1 MPPSRILPTLIFLRH
16 GETNWNVEG
25 RLQGQRDIP
34 LNDKGRAQAKRNGEA
49 VVAAMPEAK
58 GFDFM
63 ASPLIRSR
71 ETMEIARLAMGLDP
85 SAYHLDDRLREI
97 TFGEWEGFT
106 TAELRTKHANLVAER
121 ERDKWRF
128 LPPGGES
135 YALLQERIEAWV
147 ATLNRPTFA
156 VSHGGVGR
164 VIRTLLLGVDPRDAV
179 AADFPQDRLLLIEG
193 GKGKWV

>member
-1 MPPSRILPTLIFLRH
+1 MLPTIVFLRH

-25 RLQGQRDIP
+25 RMQGQRDIP
-34 LNDKGRAQAKRNGEA
+34 LNDNGRAQAKRNGQA
-49 VVAAMPEAK
+49 IITAIPDIASY
-58 GFDFM
+58 DFV
-63 ASPLIRSR
+63 ASPLGRAR

-106 TAELRTKHANLVAER
+106 TAELRNAHGELVETR
-121 ERDKWRF
+121 EKDKWSF

-135 YALLQERIEAWV
+135 YRLLAERVEAWL
-147 ATLNRPTFA
+147 ARIKRPTMA

-164 VIRTLLLGVDPRDAV
+164 VLRRYLHDLDPQAAV
-179 AADFPQDRLLLIEG
+179 TMSFPQDQAMLIKSGSTE
-193 GKGKWV
+193 WI

>member
-1 MPPSRILPTLIFLRH
+1 MPPTLVFIRH
-16 GETNWNVEG
+16 GETDWNVEG

-34 LNDKGRAQAKRNGEA
+34 LNDNGRAQARRNGKALIA
-49 VVAAMPEAK
+49 VVPDIA
-58 GFDFM
+58 GFDFV
-63 ASPLIRSR
+63 ASPLERSR

-106 TAELRTKHANLVAER
+106 TAELRER
-121 ERDKWRF
+121 VPTMVTARETDKWGF

-135 YALLQERIEAWV
+135 YRLLSERVDGWLADV
-147 ATLNRPTFA
+147 GRPTVA

-164 VIRTLLLGVDPRDAV
+164 VLLRHFLGLDPREAV
-179 AADFPQDRLLLIEG
+179 TLSFPQDQVLLLKDGVASWI
-193 GKGKWV
+193 

>member
-1 MPPSRILPTLIFLRH
+1 MPPALVFVRH

-34 LNDKGRAQAKRNGEA
+34 LNDRGRSQARRNGETIA
-49 VVAAMPEAK
+49 TRIPDIADY
-58 GFDFM
+58 DFV

-85 SAYHLDDRLREI
+85 SAYRLDNRLREI
-97 TFGEWEGFT
+97 TFGDWEGFT
-106 TAELRTKHANLVAER
+106 TAELRSKHAELVAER

-135 YALLQERIEAWV
+135 YALLFERVKEWV
-147 ATLNRPTFA
+147 ATIDRPTLA

-164 VIRTLLLGVDPRDAV
+164 VIRTLLLGVDPHHAV
-179 AADFPQDRLLLIEG
+179 AEDFPQDRALLIER
-193 GKGKWV
+193 GKGRWL